1 MSSINERVKKVRLHF
16 DMTQIQFGK
25 RICMSQGQLTSV
37 ETGKRNVT
45 DRTIKMICSEFD
57 ISEEWLRL
65 GVGDMIAPKKETLAS
80 ELVEKYG
87 YSDNIRQ
94 LFESFERLTPLQQ
107 KAVFEYAQQYIASIN
122 DGPEIAG
129 KVESYRQELL
139 AEKDT
144 ETSSASQTGS
154 DETA

>member
-1 MSSINERVKKVRLHF
+1 MV
-16 DMTQIQFGK
+16 
-25 RICMSQGQLTSV
+25 
-37 ETGKRNVT
+37 
-45 DRTIKMICSEFD
+45 
-57 ISEEWLRL
+57 
-65 GVGDMIAPKKETLAS
+65 A
-80 ELVEKYG
+80 
-87 YSDNIRQ
+87 
-94 LFESFERLTPLQQ
+94 
-107 KAVFEYAQQYIASIN
+107 FEYAQQYIASIK